1 MHRPP
6 FRRVPLPVNLCAWAP
21 GAAPF
26 RRPSP
31 YRRARL
37 AIARQKQQATHPAA
51 PSGHPPR
58 KTNPHGHPA
67 ARSTPTP
74 HPIGGAIA
82 PPCERSGV
90 AAERSDIKNTPPRL
104 TVRVHKYVHNYAML
118 HILYHGAVGERY
130 TIVAEHEVSLQPLG
144 RVYRKVSLHETTT
157 TNTIYRY
164 GKRYLDMCSRMI
176 CQRVL

>member
-1 MHRPP
+1 MHGPP
-6 FRRVPLPVNLCAWAP
+6 FRRVPHPASLCAWAP

-26 RRPSP
+26 RQPRP

-37 AIARQKQQATHPAA
+37 AIARQKQQAAHPAA

-90 AAERSDIKNTPPRL
+90 AAERSDNNNTPPRIAAG
-104 TVRVHKYVHNYAML
+104 VHKYVGHYA
-118 HILYHGAVGERY
+118 ILQCLGRTKLAL
-130 TIVAEHEVSLQPLG
+130 LQPQSA
-144 RVYRKVSLHETTT
+144 YRTDRPHLQLH
-157 TNTIYRY
+157 
-164 GKRYLDMCSRMI
+164 
-176 CQRVL
+176 